1 MKLDIFDY
9 VYNKGLP
16 DEFRSEECRL
26 SQTNLIVGKNASG
39 KSKIVR
45 AIDTLSKLLS
55 ESRSLAPQPKSYEWR
70 LLFDLNRPEEK
81 TEYILKIEKGLVIQE
96 KLIIGSKS
104 NKPLLDR
111 DESGK

>member
-16 DEFRSEECRL
+16 DEWRVEECRL

-55 ESRSLAPQPKSYEWR
+55 ESRSLAPHPKSYEWR
-70 LLFDLNRPEEK
+70 LLFDIERPEEQ
-81 TEYILKIEKGLVIQE
+81 TEYILKIEKGLVIKE
-96 KLIIGSKS
+96 KLIIGRKS
-104 NKPLLDR
+104 DEPLLEIGR
-111 DESGK
+111 A